1 MKMKRKI
8 ILFSCL
14 IISLLLV
21 FAFSTTT
28 SAATIVKSG
37 SCGDNVT
44 YTLDSDGLLTINGT
58 GDMNNYHDNSPW
70 RGESYENI
78 VISDGVT
85 SIGDYAFADSSYLT
99 SITIP
104 NSVTRIGYNAFE
116 CSCLTS
122 ITIPNSVTSIGG
134 RAFYRCRLLTSI
146 TIGSGVTALDVETFW
161 QCERITSIE
170 VAKGNKRYHSSG
182 NCLIETESKTLIKGS
197 SNSVI
202 PTDGSV
208 TRIGY
213 YAFWNC
219 TGLKSITIPDSVTS
233 IGDEAFF
240 GCTGLKSIT
249 IPDSVTSIGD
259 EAFFDCTGLKSITIP
274 DSVTFIGEFAFP
286 GGVKVIVFN
295 PDCSIHYDGY
305 YSECAYTVY
314 SHSGGKVEENVPSEY
329 FVPIHIGENFDTY
342 KCTDVGKR
350 FQKCKYCDETA
361 SVDDVPFLGHTVV
374 YEKKESTCTQSG
386 YEKWYCKDCGYN
398 AETKT
403 IGAKGHDK
411 VKHNGK
417 TANCTE
423 DGYKEY
429 ITCSRCDYT
438 TKQVI
443 PALGHDFSGPSK
455 TNDDGTI
462 SYMCVNC
469 GEYSVATIKDI
480 TGTKRLTQDNI
491 DVLVAP
497 VEMTA
502 STVIASASGGK
513 IVDKAG
519 KEITDKNTPLATGMK
534 VILGET
540 SVTIS
545 VAGDV
550 DGSGDI
556 SVSDA
561 RLALRAAVRLDILT
575 GADFTSADVDFS
587 GDISVSDARLI
598 LRAAVKLDDPK
609 KAWIK

>member
-1 MKMKRKI
+1 MNKTKRLLSWLLCMAI
-8 ILFSCL
+8 IISACPLSGLTLFS
-14 IISLLLV
+14 
-21 FAFSTTT
+21 AN
-28 SAATIVKSG
+28 AAETVASG
-37 SCGDNVT
+37 FCGDNVT
-44 YTLDSDGLLTINGT
+44 YTLDSDGLLTISGT
-58 GDMNNYHDNSPW
+58 GDMEDYPDRYYPW
-70 RGESYENI
+70 PDSESK
-78 VISDGVT
+78 VIISNGVT
-85 SIGDYAFADSSYLT
+85 SIGAEVFRGHTKLT
-99 SITIP
+99 
-104 NSVTRIGYNAFE
+104 
-116 CSCLTS
+116 
-122 ITIPNSVTSIGG
+122 
-134 RAFYRCRLLTSI
+134 
-146 TIGSGVTALDVETFW
+146 
-161 QCERITSIE
+161 
-170 VAKGNKRYHSSG
+170 
-182 NCLIETESKTLIKGS
+182 
-197 SNSVI
+197 
-202 PTDGSV
+202 
-208 TRIGY
+208 
-213 YAFWNC
+213 
-219 TGLKSITIPDSVTS
+219 SITIPDSVTS
-233 IGDEAFF
+233 IGYNAFY
-240 GCTGLKSIT
+240 GCTGLTSIT
-249 IPDSVTSIGD
+249 FPDSVPYISSSAFYNTAWYNNLSDGVVYAGKVLYDYKGTMPDNTEITIAEGTKSIGSY
-259 EAFFDCTGLKSITIP
+259 AFRGCTGLTSIIIPESVTSVGDYAFCECKKLKSILVINP
-274 DSVTFIGEFAFP
+274 NCDFSLGAVLDYG
-286 GGVKVIVFN
+286 KVYF
-295 PDCSIHYDGY
+295 
-305 YSECAYTVY
+305 
-314 SHSGGKVEENVPSEY
+314 HSGGKIEQKLSVLKSIGYSYWAEN
-329 FVPIHIGENFDTY
+329 FIPIHIGENFDTY

-423 DGYKEY
+423 DGYKAY
-429 ITCSRCDYT
+429 VTCSRCDYT

-469 GEYSVATIKDI
+469 GEYSTATIKDI
-480 TGTKRLTQDNI
+480 TGTKRLTQDNV

-502 STVIASASGGK
+502 STVIASATGGK

-519 KEITDKNTPLATGMK
+519 KEITDKNTHLATGMK
-534 VILGET
+534 VILGKT

-561 RLALRAAVRLDILT
+561 RLALRAAVKLDTLT
-575 GADFTSADVDFS
+575 DACFTSADVDFS

-598 LRAAVKLDDPK
+598 LRAAVQLDDPK